1 MTRIYEDALKAYE
14 HNYVAH
20 EARWDL
26 CKQIGMSYR
35 KATAL
40 RFGLAGNSETALY
53 DHLQTL
59 HYDKQ
64 AIIDSG
70 LCCLQEDGTV
80 KDAIQNSLV
89 FPRYNLQTELS
100 GFLIYDLS
108 KSIWTQISIPGSD
121 AFLGDHID
129 KRAEFLILC
138 ETPDQ
143 TLKLMA
149 CGLSNVIHGS
159 IAENIDSL
167 KSVSGPII
175 LFPKV
180 RENSA
185 WVQQALTV
193 LQESGIAV
201 FCANDYLTDQQFEAI
216 ENVDSDELGDYLA
229 IGNVFLWCNSE
240 TTQIEIP
247 QGIEH
252 IASNAFMEC
261 YDIEKIVIPDGVER
275 LNTKLF
281 GADVLKELHI
291 PASVKEI
298 NPFILSR
305 DAKCTIHTTKG
316 TAAEAFAK
324 TTHQKVVIKVRTK

>member
-1 MTRIYEDALKAYE
+1 
-14 HNYVAH
+14 
-20 EARWDL
+20 
-26 CKQIGMSYR
+26 MSYR

-40 RFGLAGNSETALY
+40 RFGFARNSETALY

-64 AIIDSG
+64 AIIDGG

-129 KRAEFLILC
+129 KHAEFLILC

-167 KSVSGPII
+167 KSASGPII

-324 TTHQKVVIKVRTK
+324 TTHQKLVIKVWAK